1 MMSKRRYWLMPGK
14 YIDGANLVTA
24 TNVLAGIVAL
34 MLVLAHRAEWAILLV
49 FIAILLDHL
58 DGYLARRFYAHQ
70 QEKRAFG
77 KQFDTLADMLNF
89 NVVTAVLL
97 FQQFAYT
104 PLLTGVIS
112 ASIVLF
118 GCVRLSHFTLQT
130 GSGDESAYGL
140 QTPYAAF
147 IIINMLLLNT
157 AGYLPGGLVLLI
169 TAIISILQ
177 ITCVPIRMPNAT
189 FCVTALSV
197 LFFINLLLCGF
208 PN

>member
-1 MMSKRRYWLMPGK
+1 MLKNHYWFMPNK
-14 YIDGANLVTA
+14 YIDGANFVTA
-24 TNVLAGIVAL
+24 INVLVGSLAL
-34 MLVLAHRAEWAILLV
+34 MLVLAKRPGFAILLV
-49 FIAILLDHL
+49 FIAIMLDHL
-58 DGYLARRFYAHQ
+58 DGYLARRFYAHH

-89 NVVTAVLL
+89 NVLTGILL
-97 FQQFAYT
+97 FQQFDST
-104 PLLTGVIS
+104 PVLAGLIA

-147 IIINMLLLNT
+147 VITNILLLNM
-157 AGYLPGGLVLLI
+157 AGHLPSSLVLLI
-169 TAIISILQ
+169 AAISSILQ
-177 ITCVPIRMPNAT
+177 ITCIPIRMPNSAV
-189 FCVTALSV
+189 CVTGLTV
-197 LFFINLLLCGF
+197 LFFINLLICGL

>member
-1 MMSKRRYWLMPGK
+1 MPIKHQWLMPSK

-24 TNVLAGIVAL
+24 INVLVGTVAL
-34 MLVLAHRAEWAILLV
+34 MLVLAQRPGLAILLV
-49 FIAILLDHL
+49 FVAILLDHL

-70 QEKRAFG
+70 QVKRAFG

-89 NVVTAVLL
+89 NVLTAILL
-97 FQQFAYT
+97 FQQFDSMPILA
-104 PLLTGVIS
+104 GVIA

-147 IIINMLLLNT
+147 VITNMLLLNT
-157 AGYLPGGLVLLI
+157 AGHLPDGAVLLFA
-169 TAIISILQ
+169 AIISIMQ
-177 ITCVPIRMPNAT
+177 ITCVPLRMPSPAV
-189 FCVTALSV
+189 CVSGLSAI
-197 LFFINLLLCGF
+197 FFINLLLCGL
-208 PN
+208 PS

>member
-1 MMSKRRYWLMPGK
+1 MPSK

-24 TNVLAGIVAL
+24 INVLVGSVAL
-34 MLVLAHRAEWAILLV
+34 MLVLAQRPGWAILLV
-49 FIAILLDHL
+49 FTAIMLDHL
-58 DGYLARRFYAHQ
+58 DGYLARRFYAHE

-89 NVVTAVLL
+89 NVLTAILL
-97 FQQFAYT
+97 FQQFDST
-104 PLLTGVIS
+104 PILAGVIA

-118 GCVRLSHFTLQT
+118 GCVRLSHFTLQI

-147 IIINMLLLNT
+147 VITNTLLLNT
-157 AGYLPGGLVLLI
+157 AGHLPKGLVLLI
-169 TAIISILQ
+169 AVIISILQ
-177 ITCVPIRMPNAT
+177 ITRVSLRMPNTAV
-189 FCVTALSV
+189 CVTGLSA
-197 LFFINLLLCGF
+197 LFFINLLLCGL

>member
-1 MMSKRRYWLMPGK
+1 MMSTPHHWLMPGK
-14 YIDGANLVTA
+14 YLDGANLVTA
-24 TNVLAGIVAL
+24 INVLAGIVAL
-34 MLVLAHRAEWAILLV
+34 MLIFIQRSGWAILLV

-89 NVVTAVLL
+89 NVVSAILL
-97 FQQFAYT
+97 FQQFANT
-104 PLLTGVIS
+104 PLLAGVIS

-118 GCVRLSHFTLQT
+118 GCVRLSHFTLQA
-130 GSGDESAYGL
+130 GLGDESAYGL

-147 IIINMLLLNT
+147 IITNMLLLHT

-169 TAIISILQ
+169 AAIISILQ
-177 ITCVPIRMPNAT
+177 IACVPIRMPSTT
-189 FCVTALSV
+189 FCITALSV
-197 LFFINLLLCGF
+197 LFFINLMICGL